1 MRNLT
6 FLLIIPF
13 LSFSQEKI
21 NLTGLILD
29 SESSEKLSFA
39 SVSVVSNIDD
49 KIIDGSIS
57 DIDGIFKISNINE
70 NKL

>member
-39 SVSVVSNIDD
+39 SVSLVSNIDD
-49 KIIDGSIS
+49 KIIYASS
-57 DIDGIFKISNINE
+57 KITT
-70 NKL
+70 KK